1 MKTVTRQYAHSL
13 VKQNKEQINGTRYIN
28 GKEYVLLNNVKYLFQ
43 RADVNYG
50 LMEI

>member
-13 VKQNKEQINGTRYIN
+13 VKQGKEELKGTRYID
-28 GKEYVLLNNVKYLFQ
+28 GKEYVLLNNVKYLLE
-43 RADVNYG
+43 RADINYG